1 MWSSDAK
8 SEYFAYIMP
17 QEHGNHIGVCY
28 LELENGLKFVSD
40 TPFECN
46 VSQYTSE
53 ALFEA
58 QHINELKSDGTTHV
72 RIDYKNSG
80 LGSHSC
86 GPELMEKYRV
96 LGKNID
102 FNFSIKL

>member
-1 MWSSDAK
+1 
-8 SEYFAYIMP
+8 MP

-72 RIDYKNSG
+72 RIDYKKQRLGFTFLRSG
-80 LGSHSC
+80 AYGKVQSFRK
-86 GPELMEKYRV
+86 KY
-96 LGKNID
+96 
-102 FNFSIKL
+102 